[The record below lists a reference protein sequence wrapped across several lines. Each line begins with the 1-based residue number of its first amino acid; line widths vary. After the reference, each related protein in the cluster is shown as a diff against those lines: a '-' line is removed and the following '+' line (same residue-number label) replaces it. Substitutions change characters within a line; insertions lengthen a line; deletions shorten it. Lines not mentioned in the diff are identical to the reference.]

1 MGGCTWAGDG
11 SLIAWVS
18 LAPAPVLGPTTPA
31 DGAGGELSVP
41 MAAPA
46 GAAGT
51 VCAAGAALRTGGLGM
66 YSGPVWPQADSV
78 SNIAR
83 PAGSANGDFTIRITV

>member
-1 MGGCTWAGDG
+1 
-11 SLIAWVS
+11 
-18 LAPAPVLGPTTPA
+18 
-31 DGAGGELSVP
+31 
-41 MAAPA
+41 
-46 GAAGT
+46 
-51 VCAAGAALRTGGLGM
+51 M